1 MSDREIIANRLGLK
15 HPPEPTNVEIRN
27 AQVNPVERQ
36 PDRWSD
42 FEKSLNALCGE
53 LKSLDSLLDLEGTF
67 FVDPDAEQFMPHQ
80 KSWTKNVWT
89 ADFGV
94 TVACSAVIESGTIV
108 TQSKPGCSRLASLA
122 PPIHIVLVPQ
132 TELFQTLEEALD
144 SLPSDRTTVLITGP
158 SRTAD
163 IEGVLVRGI
172 HGPKQLWVIPC

>member
-1 MSDREIIANRLGLK
+1 MSNLRVTPIDR
-15 HPPEPTNVEIRN
+15 V
-27 AQVNPVERQ
+27 
-36 PDRWSD
+36 PDKWSD
-42 FEKSLNALCGE
+42 FEKALNALGGE
-53 LKSLDSLLDLEGTF
+53 LKSLDDLISLEGSF
-67 FVDPDAEQFMPHQ
+67 YVDPDAELFMPHQ

-94 TVACSAVIESGTIV
+94 TLGCSAVIESGTVV

-122 PPIHIVLVPQ
+122 PPIHILLVPQ
-132 TELFQTLEEALD
+132 TELFQNLEDALE
-144 SLPSDRTTVLITGP
+144 SRASDRTTVLITGP